1 MRLLTLV
8 FLSDSN
14 NFWICLVPDAHI
26 CLCYL
31 LILCFYFH
39 LLFHTLFTTRHS
51 TIFDSISLQTPRNI
65 GYIKNTSYSTTKEK
79 VTLIVTKPNDLIFWW
94 YKVWVFLPLYELT
107 FSLVF
112 SQVTD
117 QKSFLSYHILINI
130 LSMNIFLWQQI
141 FKRYNVSYKVFSKLE
156 TFQNKKKQA

>member
-1 MRLLTLV
+1 MFSTRCPYLPLLFTYIV
-8 FLSDSN
+8 FLFSSSFSYSFHHETFY
-14 NFWICLVPDAHI
+14 NFWFDFVTNSSNYWVHKK
-26 CLCYL
+26 
-31 LILCFYFH
+31 YF
-39 LLFHTLFTTRHS
+39 LFNDKR
-51 TIFDSISLQTPRNI
+51 
-65 GYIKNTSYSTTKEK
+65 KN

-107 FSLVF
+107 SSLVF

-130 LSMNIFLWQQI
+130 LSMNTFLWQEI